1 MIRKRSMGRNFLR
14 GKKRSERMKKFYNNF
29 LRDNLYFWFFGG
41 ISVLLIVLSFFI
53 PPLAIVDGSVLAAAG
68 ELFGFAALGAVI
80 HSIDR
85 GKTASV
91 SHNGTTITVGEK
103 EEEHGTET
111 EEEV

>member
-1 MIRKRSMGRNFLR
+1 MRRNFVR
-14 GKKRSERMKKFYNNF
+14 RKKRSKRMKKFYHNF
-29 LRDNLYFWFFGG
+29 LRDNGYFWFFGG
-41 ISVLLIVLSFFI
+41 ISVLLILISFFV
-53 PPLAIVDGSVLAAAG
+53 PPLSIVDGSVLAAAG

-103 EEEHGTET
+103 EEEHGTEV